1 MPMMGIWWKKSTYTL
16 GKVWVP
22 ILQLSQFDAFH
33 CIFLCYEKL
42 MGNSFVSQVIKYTI
56 GWESDRKKPQILLE
70 MGTHGSPRFP
80 QGSPG
85 SPHICFF
92 CIFLCYGKLM
102 GNSLISHMMKYTI
115 RWELDGKKAP
125 VLWENYEYQYP
136 RFSPFYGFCFIFL
149 YYGKFMGKPMHF
161 LYYEI
166 C

>member
-1 MPMMGIWWKKSTYTL
+1 MPRMGIWWKKSTYTL

-22 ILQLSQFDAFH
+22 ILQLSQFDVFH
-33 CIFLCYEKL
+33 CIFLYYEKL

-136 RFSPFYGFCFIFL
+136 RFSPFDGFCFIFL